1 MVLGPIPWQPRLE
14 AMSKS
19 ETVATGIGNSQDK
32 RRMAIIEF
40 TCPRTGLV
48 DLELVSRSP
57 SRVAR
62 GLGLS
67 EGRSRIRNSGPGLG
81 TFE

>member
-1 MVLGPIPWQPRLE
+1 
-14 AMSKS
+14 MSKS
-19 ETVATGIGNSQDK
+19 ETVAVGIENSQNK

-48 DLELVSRSP
+48 DLGLVSKSP
-57 SRVAR
+57 SRVAG

-67 EGRSRIRNSGPGLG
+67 EGAEPHTKFRARPG
-81 TFE
+81 TFV

>member
-1 MVLGPIPWQPRLE
+1 
-14 AMSKS
+14 MSKS
-19 ETVATGIGNSQDK
+19 ETVAAEIENSQDK

-48 DLELVSRSP
+48 DLELVSKGP
-57 SRVAR
+57 SRVAG

-67 EGRSRIRNSGPGLG
+67 EGAEPQTKFRAGLG
-81 TFE
+81 TFV